1 LGKDKEKNDSQQEK
15 GHFLPVTMTTLHIQ
29 TTQNQ
34 RNNKKSW
41 RKSMSV

>member
-15 GHFLPVTMTTLHIQ
+15 GHFLPVTMATLHIQ

-34 RNNKKSW
+34 PNNKKKW
-41 RKSMSV
+41 KKSIHV